1 MFNKFKIFFK
11 AGILAKLEDKRD
23 QKINFLIIQ
32 LQTNCRRYLAVK
44 LAEKK
49 RVQYTAMKC
58 IQRNVRISFALKKW
72 KWWRLYTQ
80 LVPIINV
87 QNNETIL
94 KQFKDELDETKKK
107 NERLVS
113 EKNELKILNNQ
124 LENKLM
130 NLQTEY
136 VEERAGKDLTFQ
148 IKSQLIYE

>member
-1 MFNKFKIFFK
+1 LLNKFKIFFK

-32 LQTNCRRYLAVK
+32 LQTNCRRYLAIK

-49 RVQYTAMKC
+49 RVQYAAMKC

-107 NERLVS
+107 NERLIS
-113 EKNELKILNNQ
+113 EKNELKIINNQ

-136 VEERAGKDLTFQ
+136 VEERAGKELTFQ
-148 IKSQLIYE
+148 IKSQLNLK